1 MFRLFE
7 ENDPFR
13 VEKSLK
19 LFNLEVESN
28 KEYILKEIAK
38 YIFNPKSGKSST
50 SERNFDL
57 NYDYKYYF
65 VDFLRLGINLN
76 KQDIDWWEF
85 DNILNGIML
94 DDNSAISKVIGYRT
108 YKKPSNSMKTQQE
121 EHHRFMLKQ
130 KEKYRLP
137 ILQNQKGFEK
147 MWNYLEKKVGDN
159 KE

>member
-7 ENDPFR
+7 KNDPFK

-19 LFNLEVESN
+19 LLNLEVKNN
-28 KEYILKEIAK
+28 KEYVLNEIAK

-50 SERNFDL
+50 SECNFDL

-85 DNILNGIML
+85 DSALGGIML
-94 DDNSAISKVIGYRT
+94 DDKSTISTVIGYRT
-108 YKKPSNSMKTQQE
+108 YKKPSKSMKTQQE
-121 EHHRFMLKQ
+121 EHHRFMMKQ
-130 KEKYRLP
+130 KQKYSLP
-137 ILQNQKGFEK
+137 IPQNKRGFEK